1 MKILRAYAILALLA
15 VAFSVSAQPE
25 GMNNSAG
32 GASIGNIPGGM
43 GSGTATNS
51 PTKEAGIGSGTARA
65 AAMGTPTPGSG
76 PMPGGQSDARTT
88 GHGAASRPM
97 GSTQER

>member
-1 MKILRAYAILALLA
+1 MKILRAYAILGLLA
-15 VAFSVSAQPE
+15 VASPVSAQPE

-51 PTKEAGIGSGTARA
+51 PTKAPGTGSAAVSGAARA
-65 AAMGTPTPGSG
+65 AAMGTPTPGAGSTSG
-76 PMPGGQSDARTT
+76 GESDAQTT
-88 GHGAASRPM
+88 GD
-97 GSTQER
+97 GSIHER